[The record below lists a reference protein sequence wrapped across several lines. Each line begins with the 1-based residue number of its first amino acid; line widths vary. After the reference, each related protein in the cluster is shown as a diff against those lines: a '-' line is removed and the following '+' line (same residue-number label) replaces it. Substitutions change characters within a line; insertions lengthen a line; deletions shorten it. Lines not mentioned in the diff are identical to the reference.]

1 MSSQAQDGP
10 RWRNGALQGRERD
23 PDTPS
28 PGPPP
33 GHARSKSNFLQ
44 SGLSPST
51 PMGHVRNQSLQE
63 LKSGG
68 LGRTNSRRTGSAR
81 GGAAAGTFAPQFIKP
96 ENMDGAQ
103 DVRVVEGEND
113 LSGKRYIWMRDDEK
127 AFVKGWV
134 VEELPGGMLKA
145 QCEDGTVSGSNTKV
159 RWAWK
164 TDNWYSNAMC
174 PPTVSTRSTQPSSI
188 KQTTWLNLRTSTKPA
203 LSTTSTKDILRTSF
217 IHIPA
222 SSW

>member
-1 MSSQAQDGP
+1 MSSQAQGGP
-10 RWRNGALQGRERD
+10 RWRNGPFQGRERE

-33 GHARSKSNFLQ
+33 GHARSKSSIMQ
-44 SGLSPST
+44 TPLSPSA
-51 PMGHVRNQSLQE
+51 PLGHARNHSLQ
-63 LKSGG
+63 KFGSPNGG

-81 GGAAAGTFAPQFIKP
+81 GGASAGTFAPQFIKP
-96 ENMDGAQ
+96 ENMDGAAG

-145 QCEDGTVSGSNTKV
+145 QCEDGTVSSGRRLVLTPDADSTQ
-159 RWAWK
+159 
-164 TDNWYSNAMC
+164 SNAMY
-174 PPTVSTRSTQPSSI
+174 PPTASTRSIRPSSTRP
-188 KQTTWLNLRTSTKPA
+188 TTWPNSHT
-203 LSTTSTKDILRTSF
+203 
-217 IHIPA
+217 
-222 SSW
+222 